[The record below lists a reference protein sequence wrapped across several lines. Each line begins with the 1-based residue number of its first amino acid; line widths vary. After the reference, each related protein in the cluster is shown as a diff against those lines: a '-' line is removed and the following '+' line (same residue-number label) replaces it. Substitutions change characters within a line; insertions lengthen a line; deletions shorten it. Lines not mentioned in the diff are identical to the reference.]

1 MNESNY
7 SLLEIIEKE
16 RQRIAIGL
24 HDDVVQNLVYL
35 TQQTEI
41 IKKYLDKDICSANLE
56 LEEMRQN
63 LKNIISQLRDTI
75 YDLRPYNFDDI
86 GWRNAFQKL
95 ESDLKRHKDWNV
107 VFLIDSIEG
116 VDELILITIYRIVKE
131 ACINS
136 YKHSMASFLS
146 VNIKQINNY
155 INIIIE
161 DNGIGFDNK
170 KALLKKN
177 HFGLREIYDDVSL
190 LCGTI
195 DLKSDKGTLMTIQLP
210 VLQEV

>member
-86 GWRNAFQKL
+86 NTEGITQL
-95 ESDLKRHKDWNV
+95 
-107 VFLIDSIEG
+107 IEG
-116 VDELILITIYRIVKE
+116 VDETSQVI
-131 ACINS
+131 
-136 YKHSMASFLS
+136 
-146 VNIKQINNY
+146 
-155 INIIIE
+155 
-161 DNGIGFDNK
+161 
-170 KALLKKN
+170 
-177 HFGLREIYDDVSL
+177 
-190 LCGTI
+190 
-195 DLKSDKGTLMTIQLP
+195 
-210 VLQEV
+210 LQELLAEGYTYDIVIEGSQTNVGESDSFISSIIFYDPAGVDVTENFILTFFSSCLINDTDKVT

>member
-63 LKNIISQLRDTI
+63 LKNIISQ
-75 YDLRPYNFDDI
+75 P
-86 GWRNAFQKL
+86 A
-95 ESDLKRHKDWNV
+95 
-107 VFLIDSIEG
+107 
-116 VDELILITIYRIVKE
+116 
-131 ACINS
+131 
-136 YKHSMASFLS
+136 
-146 VNIKQINNY
+146 
-155 INIIIE
+155 
-161 DNGIGFDNK
+161 
-170 KALLKKN
+170 
-177 HFGLREIYDDVSL
+177 
-190 LCGTI
+190 
-195 DLKSDKGTLMTIQLP
+195 
-210 VLQEV
+210 